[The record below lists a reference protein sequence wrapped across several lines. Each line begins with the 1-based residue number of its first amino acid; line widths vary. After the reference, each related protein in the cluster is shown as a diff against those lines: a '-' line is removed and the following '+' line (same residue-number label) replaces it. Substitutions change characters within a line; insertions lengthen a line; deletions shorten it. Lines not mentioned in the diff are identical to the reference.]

1 MPVNSTTQSIFKK
14 NILIHLSNENLKH
27 SILFLLFIQDN
38 AEPVSDFAPAN
49 PTDPN
54 IKGKQQNQDMS

>member
-38 AEPVSDFAPAN
+38 AEIVSDLAPAN

-54 IKGKQQNQDMS
+54 IKGKQQNP

>member
-27 SILFLLFIQDN
+27 SILFLSFIQDN
-38 AEPVSDFAPAN
+38 AEPVSDLAPAN